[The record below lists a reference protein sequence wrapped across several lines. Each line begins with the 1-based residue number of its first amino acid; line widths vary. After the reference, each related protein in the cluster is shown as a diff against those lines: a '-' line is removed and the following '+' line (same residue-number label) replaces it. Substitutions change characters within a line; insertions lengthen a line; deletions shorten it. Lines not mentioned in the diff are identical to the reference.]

1 MSQGARTVLYRW
13 AGIAALVAL
22 HGPVMAQLQAPPSAT
37 PGTAAPAQAGTI
49 ATPTQSQAAGPTP
62 GPAQSPAQAAA
73 PTAGV
78 GARFIESCNEALQ
91 RGVAELGCQGPIY
104 RNELERLKREALNTQ
119 NPQLLS
125 FVGDAYQNPRSG
137 LGDMGQAYRWYLLA
151 AVRGDPRAMQRLT
164 DMNRQGQGV
173 PKDNVKALGYAR
185 LLERMAQ
192 PDSGAQPNVLSLI
205 NELGAEMAVEEV
217 ALAERFAAEL
227 EARIQRQASGQG
239 GDSAGQTAPAATA
252 AGSRR
257 PGAGLPGMSAVP
269 RNAPGAAGMSAPG
282 AAVPGTTLPGTPPKA
297 TP

>member
-1 MSQGARTVLYRW
+1 MIQGARAVAQCC
-13 AGIAALVAL
+13 AGLTAFLAL
-22 HGPVMAQLQAPPSAT
+22 HGAVIAQVQAPPPTPAGVSAQAPAVTQALAQSPT
-37 PGTAAPAQAGTI
+37 PAQAQAPAQAG
-49 ATPTQSQAAGPTP
+49 A
-62 GPAQSPAQAAA
+62 PA
-73 PTAGV
+73 AGV

-151 AVRGDPRAMQRLT
+151 AVRGDRRAMQRLT
-164 DMNRQGQGV
+164 EMNRQGQGV

-192 PDSGAQPNVLSLI
+192 PDTGTPRNVLSVI

-217 ALAERFAAEL
+217 ALAERFSAEL
-227 EARIQRQASGQG
+227 EARIHRQTAIGT
-239 GDSAGQTAPAATA
+239 GDPGTEPKAAAPAA
-252 AGSRR
+252 GPVR
-257 PGAGLPGMSAVP
+257 PGSGMPGMAAVP
-269 RNAPGAAGMSAPG
+269 RTIPGAAAP
-282 AAVPGTTLPGTPPKA
+282 AAVPGSTLPGTPGKVP
-297 TP
+297 P

>member
-1 MSQGARTVLYRW
+1 MMRGHAFHPFLRW
-13 AGIAALVAL
+13 GPWLLGVAL
-22 HGPVMAQLQAPPSAT
+22 HGPALAQLPSSAPP
-37 PGTAAPAQAGTI
+37 PAAPAPAPAPAQ
-49 ATPTQSQAAGPTP
+49 QSPTP
-62 GPAQSPAQAAA
+62 GA
-73 PTAGV
+73 TA

-104 RNELERLKREALNTQ
+104 RNELERLQREALATQ

-164 DMNRQGQGV
+164 EMNRKGQGV

-192 PDSGAQPNVLSLI
+192 PDSAAQRNVLSVI

-217 ALAERFAAEL
+217 ALAERFSAEL
-227 EARIQRQASGQG
+227 EARIQRQAAADMG
-239 GDSAGQTAPAATA
+239 GKGGEARSASAG
-252 AGSRR
+252 GER
-257 PGAGLPGMSAVP
+257 PGAGLPGMAVVP
-269 RNAPGAAGMSAPG
+269 RASAGTNGTSANTPAPAS
-282 AAVPGTTLPGTPPKA
+282 TLPGTPGKA
-297 TP
+297 PP

>member
-1 MSQGARTVLYRW
+1 MKQGAPTVLHRW
-13 AGIAALVAL
+13 AGIAPLVALVAL
-22 HGPVMAQLQAPPSAT
+22 HGPAVAQLQAPPPAT
-37 PGTAAPAQAGTI
+37 PGTAAPAQATS
-49 ATPTQSQAAGPTP
+49 TQAQAAV
-62 GPAQSPAQAAA
+62 PAPAPAQAPAQASA
-73 PTAGV
+73 PSAGV
-78 GARFIESCNEALQ
+78 GARFIESCNEALE

-164 DMNRQGQGV
+164 DMNRRGQGV

-192 PDSGAQPNVLSLI
+192 PDGSAQPNVLSLI

-227 EARIQRQASGQG
+227 EARIQRQASGPG
-239 GDSAGQTAPAATA
+239 GDTAAQAAPAAAA
-252 AGSRR
+252 AGPSRA
-257 PGAGLPGMSAVP
+257 GAGLPGMSAVP
-269 RNAPGAAGMSAPG
+269 RSAPG
-282 AAVPGTTLPGTPPKA
+282 AGGTAPPAAAMPGTTLPGTPSKA
-297 TP
+297 AP

>member
-1 MSQGARTVLYRW
+1 MIQGARAVAQCC
-13 AGIAALVAL
+13 AGLKALLAL
-22 HGPVMAQLQAPPSAT
+22 HGAVIAQVQAPPPTPAGVSAQAPAVTQAQAQSPT
-37 PGTAAPAQAGTI
+37 PAQAQAPAQAG
-49 ATPTQSQAAGPTP
+49 A
-62 GPAQSPAQAAA
+62 PA
-73 PTAGV
+73 AGV

-164 DMNRQGQGV
+164 EMNRKGQGV

-192 PDSGAQPNVLSLI
+192 PDSGERPNVLSLI

-227 EARIQRQASGQG
+227 EARIQRQAAGSG
-239 GDSAGQTAPAATA
+239 GDAAAQAAPAAGPSR
-252 AGSRR
+252 AG
-257 PGAGLPGMSAVP
+257 GGLPGMSGVP
-269 RNAPGAAGMSAPG
+269 RNVPGAMGAPAAG
-282 AAVPGTTLPGTPPKA
+282 AAVPGTTLPGTPSKV

>member
-1 MSQGARTVLYRW
+1 MSHGAKKTVRRW
-13 AGIAALVAL
+13 AGVAALVAL
-22 HGPVMAQLQAPPSAT
+22 YGPAMAQLPTAPAASPGGASAQATTTTQAQAQPPVPT
-37 PGTAAPAQAGTI
+37 PAQAQAPAQAG
-49 ATPTQSQAAGPTP
+49 A
-62 GPAQSPAQAAA
+62 PA
-73 PTAGV
+73 AGV

-164 DMNRQGQGV
+164 EMNRQGQGV

-192 PDSGAQPNVLSLI
+192 PDTAARPNVVSLI

-217 ALAERFAAEL
+217 ELAERFAAEL

-239 GDSAGQTAPAATA
+239 GDTAAQAAPAAGPSR
-252 AGSRR
+252 AG
-257 PGAGLPGMSAVP
+257 GGLPGMSGVP
-269 RNAPGAAGMSAPG
+269 RSAPGSVGG
-282 AAVPGTTLPGTPPKA
+282 AAVPGTTLPGTPHKV